1 VHPPSG
7 PDLLPPSGLR
17 TMGKKEKNMCFCHI
31 VVLLLEDLS
40 EKKAKSTAKGF
51 TNNITT
57 TLAIQWDLMPFETKT
72 GQWLNNLFTLLIN

>member
-1 VHPPSG
+1 
-7 PDLLPPSGLR
+7 
-17 TMGKKEKNMCFCHI
+17 MGKKEKKMGFCHI

-40 EKKAKSTAKGF
+40 EKKAESTAQGF

-72 GQWLNNLFTLLIN
+72 GQWLNNFFTLLIN